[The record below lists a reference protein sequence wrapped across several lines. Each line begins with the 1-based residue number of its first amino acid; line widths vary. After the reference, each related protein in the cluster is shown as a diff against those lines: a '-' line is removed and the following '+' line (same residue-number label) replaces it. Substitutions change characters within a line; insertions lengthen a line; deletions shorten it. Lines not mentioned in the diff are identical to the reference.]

1 LKYLFKIVAIGSGA
15 VGKTSLI
22 RRFASGKFQSNYL
35 PTLGVDITSKQLE
48 IEEDDETHEIK
59 LICADF
65 AGQEHFGKI
74 RTSYYAGSNGC
85 LLVFDLTRKESF
97 TDCVGW
103 LNEFRMN
110 VLEHE
115 KTPLILFGNKA
126 DLVDEVGADVAAKEI
141 KKFCKAEGLSFYE
154 TSAKSGQNVEE
165 AFIELASRI
174 LAFRVEDR
182 RK

>member
-1 LKYLFKIVAIGSGA
+1 MTKYLFKIVSIGSGA

-22 RRFASGKFQSNYL
+22 RRFASGKFQMSYL

-48 IEEDDETHEIK
+48 VDGEDIK

-74 RTSYYAGSNGC
+74 RGNYYQGANGG

-97 TDCVGW
+97 SDCAGW

-110 VLEHE
+110 VPDHE
-115 KTPLILFGNKA
+115 KTPLILLGNKS
-126 DLVDEVGADVAAKEI
+126 DLIEEVGREVAEAEI
-141 KKFCKAEGLSFYE
+141 GTLCESEGLSYYD
-154 TSAKSGQNVEE
+154 TSAKTGLNVET
-165 AFIELASRI
+165 AFQELASRI
-174 LAFRVEDR
+174 LALRVKDE
-182 RK
+182 